1 MKFLE
6 TENIELKRI
15 LNDTLPKEI
24 VAFLN
29 SYGGTIYIGVEDD
42 GTVIGIR
49 DLDDNLKKIADIIT
63 TQILPNPQSLIELGT
78 KYIDGKN
85 VVEIKVKKGN
95 SVYYIKKYGRSS
107 SGCYVRIGTTCR
119 SMSEDEIEK
128 RYIDSLTITEKSIA
142 DIEVLRDDFTF
153 DKFKRYLVE
162 KGIHI
167 KEETFYKNFNLIT
180 KDGKFNILAE
190 LLADDNMNSI
200 KVSVFKGK
208 DKSVFLKR
216 NEYGYT
222 CLIESLEKI
231 LMYCDTLN
239 ETYIDLSVRPRIEK
253 RMFSP
258 EAFKEAWIN
267 ACVHNKWSEQLCP
280 AVYWFEDRLEI
291 VSYGGLP
298 RNLTKEEFLEGKT
311 EPVNKE
317 LMKIFLQCGIV
328 EHSEHGVPIVVREYG
343 EEAYKFSQNMITVTI
358 PFYNPNKTPDFTKNT
373 IDNENKKLTK
383 SCIKVLEI
391 IKSNPEL
398 TQEEIATIT
407 ILSLSTI
414 KRSLK
419 TLTDKGIIKR
429 TGTYKKGFWQ
439 IIK

>member
-15 LNDTLPKEI
+15 LNDTLPKKI

-29 SYGGTIYIGVEDD
+29 SLGGTIYIGVEDD

-63 TQILPNPQSLIELGT
+63 TQIFTNPQSLIELGI

-107 SGCYVRIGTTCR
+107 SGCYVRSGTTCR

-128 RYIDSLTITEKSIA
+128 RYIDSLTITEKSIV
-142 DIEVLRDDFTF
+142 DIAVLRDDFTF
-153 DKFKRYLVE
+153 DKVKRYLVE

-208 DKSVFLKR
+208 DKSVFPK
-216 NEYGYT
+216 
-222 CLIESLEKI
+222 
-231 LMYCDTLN
+231 
-239 ETYIDLSVRPRIEK
+239 
-253 RMFSP
+253 
-258 EAFKEAWIN
+258 
-267 ACVHNKWSEQLCP
+267 
-280 AVYWFEDRLEI
+280 
-291 VSYGGLP
+291 
-298 RNLTKEEFLEGKT
+298 TK
-311 EPVNKE
+311 
-317 LMKIFLQCGIV
+317 
-328 EHSEHGVPIVVREYG
+328 
-343 EEAYKFSQNMITVTI
+343 
-358 PFYNPNKTPDFTKNT
+358 
-373 IDNENKKLTK
+373 
-383 SCIKVLEI
+383 
-391 IKSNPEL
+391 
-398 TQEEIATIT
+398 
-407 ILSLSTI
+407 
-414 KRSLK
+414 
-419 TLTDKGIIKR
+419 
-429 TGTYKKGFWQ
+429 
-439 IIK
+439 